1 MHKIQTAA
9 ELIAEIPAA
18 LHYYPKESVILLTYR
33 SDALGNQVSEMV
45 MRTELHLLHDP
56 EVLDQAN
63 QMLRD
68 TGSEVVFAVVVTEAL
83 DPDITALKRIHN
95 LEMVWQTREICEGE
109 AYQAIWSS
117 LPPTYF
123 LHAGDHDLL
132 SGRIAPVN
140 HAHSTHEL
148 LSRGEYIHPTRD
160 EYAHALLKG
169 D

>member
-9 ELIAEIPAA
+9 ELLAEIPAA
-18 LHYYPKESVILLTYR
+18 LHYYPKESVILMTYR
-33 SDALGNQVSEMV
+33 FDALGNQVSEMM
-45 MRTELHLLHDP
+45 MRTELHRLHDP

-63 QMLRD
+63 QMLSD
-68 TGSEVVFAVVVTEAL
+68 MEAEVVLAVVVTEAL
-83 DPDITALKRIHN
+83 DPDITALKCIRN

-109 AYQAIWSS
+109 AYQAIWSTLS
-117 LPPTYF
+117 PTYF

-132 SGRIAPVN
+132 SGRITPVN
-140 HAHSTHEL
+140 RAHSTHEL

-160 EYAHALLKG
+160 EYAYALLKG